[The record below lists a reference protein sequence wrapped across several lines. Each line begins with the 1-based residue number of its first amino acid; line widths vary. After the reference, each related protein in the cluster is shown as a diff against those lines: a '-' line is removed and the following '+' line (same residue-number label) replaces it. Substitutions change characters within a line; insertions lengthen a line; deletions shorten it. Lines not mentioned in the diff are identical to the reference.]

1 MKRRNL
7 WMMAIMAG
15 ALAFTAGCG
24 GEDKSQDS
32 NSQET
37 AAENEAADAE
47 EETETA
53 DAEEEKEP
61 VKEKI
66 YPHTQNPGNDQRH
79 PAHIQAFVKKHFF
92 NFFSGH
98 SYCLKKRQL
107 PVLGNH
113 FVQCRV

>member
-1 MKRRNL
+1 MKKRNL

-37 AAENEAADAE
+37 AAENEAEDAE

-53 DAEEEKEP
+53 DTE
-61 VKEKI
+61 
-66 YPHTQNPGNDQRH
+66 
-79 PAHIQAFVKKHFF
+79 
-92 NFFSGH
+92 
-98 SYCLKKRQL
+98 
-107 PVLGNH
+107 
-113 FVQCRV
+113 